1 MAFDVPLQVMG
12 LSAGYAAALGWL
24 ERKFPSIKP
33 DHIWVE
39 VAGGVLVTLLPVTI
53 AAHRMHSEQEKEA
66 IHWQTYEGT
75 VWRAFFSS
83 AIPVVL
89 WQLGEAVVRR
99 TELLSYSP
107 DNTTDDMEHLDEL
120 PITYDDSQAEQEP
133 DSKADSKA
141 NQQEEPPPAPIAAEA
156 MRHIQSARSS
166 AAQARKQV
174 HSNPGLAV
182 RLVSEAHQAAASALM
197 SLARIQGLIAAAAP
211 GGASDDKDSA

>member
-12 LSAGYAAALGWL
+12 LSAGYAAVLGWL

-53 AAHRMHSEQEKEA
+53 AAHRKHHHEDTEGNEPM
-66 IHWQTYEGT
+66 HWQTYEGT

-99 TELLSYSP
+99 TELLSYSS
-107 DNTTDDMEHLDEL
+107 DDDETGDIDSIPEL
-120 PITYDDSQAEQEP
+120 PAPSDADDTDEAEEQEQP
-133 DSKADSKA
+133 HT
-141 NQQEEPPPAPIAAEA
+141 APIATEA
-156 MRHIQSARSS
+156 IRHIKNAQSSTAR
-166 AAQARKQV
+166 AHRQV
-174 HSNPGLAV
+174 QHNPGLAM
-182 RLVSEAHQAAASALM
+182 RLATEANQAAASALTSM
-197 SLARIQGLIAAAAP
+197 LRIQGLIAAASP
-211 GGASDDKDSA
+211 DVGEERKQRSSGA